1 MQNHQHTSSAL
12 NRLIIGAEQS
22 FDLSALLQS
31 TSRTLSNLDFEHQH
45 EVQRIERG
53 RTDPTLKRQII
64 DNLRRRHRER
74 RQPYVALIAELQ
86 SHLSSAVS
94 DDLQATG

>member
-1 MQNHQHTSSAL
+1 MQNQQHVSSAL
-12 NRLIIGAEQS
+12 NRLIVGANQS
-22 FDLSALLQS
+22 FDLHGLWQS

-45 EVQRIERG
+45 EVQRVERG
-53 RTDPTLKRQII
+53 RTAPALKKQII

-86 SHLSSAVS
+86 SHLSSVVS